1 MILVTAILVLLVIIA
16 TAFLSRTQAARQV
29 SAAQQQ
35 AGQRDDRAL
44 GVANE
49 LADLIGQSL
58 FPQPVDPGTA
68 FRSSAA
74 DPLGVQSAVSSWPRL
89 ATPGDARRY
98 GIDRDVFINGTNPPQ
113 AGSDAIPDV
122 IYNAATYAV
131 SPWTNWPDFLSNQFP
146 RGPGQPD
153 GIILNAANTP
163 IGDGNPYGNPGFGDT
178 RWLRST
184 EPVRVDSNGD
194 GVPDTFSHWAHLSWI
209 PTANNGWRVVKDL
222 SDITGTVL
230 TNTVEELS
238 SPQPFALGM
247 PYEQWLPNIFPAAT
261 NPTNFIQ
268 RRDAWF
274 GLPTQYAQVYSTNNA
289 LPNFFKLSLLSAN
302 PVDEFVPGNPR
313 NVVSRTFT
321 DTDGDGFTDSFWFLA
336 PTSVERGVRTV
347 VGVSIVDNSGLLNV
361 NAATRFD
368 RTNTAGTTPGDL
380 ALVSDVGVGF
390 IDTPTNSMEGAGSA
404 FTLWPPNGEQLYP
417 PVKVNWKPNYF
428 GDNDDDSQLM
438 QRGLTFLQAVGMKSP
453 SPINGVV
460 GVPNSYLA
468 DAAFPAGRQGEFFS
482 PLERLGYF
490 RSLVNP
496 LEPQYGL
503 TPFGTA
509 EELELRMYHGNNH
522 PFLMS
527 RFESAINGNDS
538 PQGPTGPWVFNWFL
552 RSSPARAETSE
563 YLDQLNAQQL
573 LLDNRR
579 KLTMFSGARNDL
591 LPPWLWPS
599 PFFNV
604 TIDYNRDNAVT
615 VDPNTGAENPDAT
628 AGDLA
633 AYERQLRKLDLR
645 RAMDDAGLGQAPP
658 SFAQVEENR
667 RQWRI
672 DLNRILERTLTRTW
686 GEGADAQYQSYLG
699 PRDETNVQDQR
710 TAFQKTRS
718 MVASLTANI
727 DQARDRGEVTI
738 ANVVVDQ
745 PIHPVLG
752 IRDPIDPD
760 LVYIGQEKQPFI
772 MEVFF
777 ALVYPKSKISLP
789 LKQALQAAGLPVPSS
804 DFDIPSIFDDGGEN
818 FVDSSSKPIPVIA
831 VQIAN
836 PYDTPINLADFR
848 LRVFGKVY
856 NFNATPQPDPSNP
869 SPFESYGIGPVLGP
883 ATRSG
888 PSTAIV
894 YAMKA
899 PTTEQ
904 LNSFPTGWNAVTFK
918 EKWRDFLD
926 IDDLALFNSGDPT
939 RRTLRFDASVVWTS
953 EDTPSPAASPASGF
967 NDDDA
972 HSVELVRNVV
982 GQPGPGAPTPVPV
995 VVDRFDNYTTADGL
1009 RFAESV
1015 ARLFTDERLYPP
1027 VQDFELNQ
1035 SDPDRSWMNGIRLA
1049 DDDFYVSWTRASRLW
1064 SWDVPK
1070 DIDGDGAVTLEETD
1084 GLITPDEEN
1093 PRWIFSFASKPV
1105 RPTGAVRAH
1114 VSGADRDNLGNTV
1127 RGNQLPDP
1135 PSPDQLWISF
1145 TYRNIFGATRR
1156 GKPVFFSTQVVQPEG
1171 ATQDGENAYGG
1182 GFAAP
1187 DLDGNYPGNV
1197 VFGDKGFQEEDWREA
1212 LKRLSLRSP
1221 LQMLHKDADFAQAG
1235 EVLNVFC
1242 WGPVIDLGN
1251 GPPETEKT
1259 FSEIMLQ
1266 EGDDEDQP
1274 VGRGIFVNR
1283 LRMIPYLDPVIEAEA
1298 ALRNDPQATDG
1309 PTAVL
1314 GTPPNAPYVPA
1325 LPAGSALF
1333 DALVCDDRG
1342 LNQRLD
1348 GLDGSVPNGL
1358 ISQSELNA
1366 AERFRPRNAVAFS
1379 GRSTP
1384 GLINLNTALPEVM
1397 RAMPQMHFLVNNPT
1411 NFGTQ
1416 AAPDA
1421 AVIDPLQEQ
1430 GKYIRVVDSILR
1442 YRDRTLALQPGVII
1456 PGQMDANAVPGYADR
1471 GIGADDLPGSGL
1483 AGFLGPIYDGNELV
1497 AQGMRNERGIQS
1509 IGELMLLQRVAPP
1522 DANNLWSQQQS
1533 FSMQYFGLDPY
1544 RSSVDDPASS
1554 GFAYANGFTP
1564 RLSTD
1569 LQNGQIGTGTNQRVV
1584 PDRVAGDAE
1593 DRNLLFSGISNLLT
1607 TRSDVFT
1614 VYFRVRS
1621 VRQDP
1626 VTLKWDG
1633 TNPDLIVDDSRY
1645 VMTVDRGGVDRPG
1658 QRPKILMLEK
1668 CPD

>member
-1 MILVTAILVLLVIIA
+1 MILVTAILVLLVVIA
-16 TAFLSRTQAARQV
+16 VAFLSRTQAGRQV

-35 AGQRDDRAL
+35 ATQRDDRAL
-44 GVANE
+44 SIANE
-49 LADLIGQSL
+49 LADLIGESL

-68 FRSSAA
+68 FRT
-74 DPLGVQSAVSSWPRL
+74 DPNDPNVRTAVSSWPRL
-89 ATPGDARRY
+89 ATPPNARRY
-98 GIDRDVFINGTNPPQ
+98 GIDRDFDGDNY
-113 AGSDAIPDV
+113 PDV
-122 IYNAATYAV
+122 AYNAATYAV
-131 SPWTNWPDFLSNQFP
+131 SPWTNWPDFLSAQFP
-146 RGPGQPD
+146 RGPGQPN
-153 GIILNAANTP
+153 GIILNSANVP

-184 EPVRVDSNGD
+184 EPVRVDSDND
-194 GVPDTFSHWAHLSWI
+194 GVPDTFSHWTHLSWI
-209 PTANNGWRVVKDL
+209 PTANNGWRVVRDI
-222 SDITGTVL
+222 SDVTGTVA
-230 TNTVEELS
+230 TNLNELDGS
-238 SPQPFALGM
+238 QPFAIGM
-247 PYEQWLPNIFPAAT
+247 PYEQWLGNVFPAA
-261 NPTNFIQ
+261 PGGAANFIQ

-274 GLPTQYAQVYSTNNA
+274 VPNQYVQNYSTTSA
-289 LPNFFKLSLLSAN
+289 LPNFFRLRALSAN
-302 PVDEFVPGNPR
+302 PLDEFIPGTAR
-313 NVVSRTFT
+313 NAVGRTFT
-321 DTDGDGFTDSFWFLA
+321 DTDGDGFTDAFWFLA
-336 PTSVERGVRTV
+336 PTSVERGVRTL

-368 RTNTAGTTPGDL
+368 RTNTSGATPGDL
-380 ALVSDVGVGF
+380 ALVSDFVVPDLGVGF
-390 IDTPTNSMEGAGSA
+390 LDTPTNSQYSSGAA
-404 FTLWPPNGEQLYP
+404 FSLWPSNGGAMYQP
-417 PVKVNWKPNYF
+417 PAQFAVRYNKQYF
-428 GDNDDDSQLM
+428 GDLDNPGD
-438 QRGLTFLQAVGMKSP
+438 GLSFLQSIGMKN
-453 SPINGVV
+453 PINFDQV
-460 GVPNSYLA
+460 NAYLSDSSLPA
-468 DAAFPAGRQGEFFS
+468 DRRGEFLS

-496 LEPQYGL
+496 LEPQFGL
-503 TPFGTA
+503 TPFGTP

-522 PFLMS
+522 PFVMT
-527 RFESAINGNDS
+527 RFERAVNRRELIPNQPD
-538 PQGPTGPWVFNWFL
+538 TLADEFWFL

-563 YLDQLNAQQL
+563 YLDQLDAQQL

-599 PFFNV
+599 PFFDP
-604 TIDYNRDNAVT
+604 TIDYNRDNQVT
-615 VDPNTGAENPDAT
+615 SDPNGGAQNPNAT
-628 AGDLA
+628 PGDLA

-658 SFAQVEENR
+658 NVTQIEENR

-686 GEGADAQYQSYLG
+686 GDGADAEYQSYLG
-699 PRDETNVQDQR
+699 RRDETSVQEQR
-710 TAFQKTRS
+710 KQFQKTRS
-718 MVASLTANI
+718 MVASWTANI

-738 ANVVVDQ
+738 GSVVVDQ

-752 IRDPIDPD
+752 LRDPIDPD

-772 MEVFF
+772 MEVFL
-777 ALVYPKSKISLP
+777 ALVYPKSKISQP

-818 FVDSSSKPIPVIA
+818 FVDASSKPIPVIA

-856 NFNATPQPDPSNP
+856 NFNATPQPDPTNP

-883 ATRSG
+883 ATRQG
-888 PSTAIV
+888 PTTAIV
-894 YAMKA
+894 YAVKA
-899 PTTEQ
+899 PSTDH
-904 LNSFPTGWNAVTFK
+904 LNAFPTGWNAATFK

-926 IDDLALFNSGDPT
+926 IDDAALFNTGDPT
-939 RRTLRFDASVVWTS
+939 RRTLRFDASAAWTS
-953 EDTPSPAASPASGF
+953 EDTPSPAVSPTSAF
-967 NDDDA
+967 NDDDGQ
-972 HSVELVRNVV
+972 SIELVRNVV

-1015 ARLFTDERLYPP
+1015 SRLFTDDRHYPP
-1027 VQDFELNQ
+1027 VQDFELNPD
-1035 SDPDRSWMNGIRLA
+1035 DPNRSWMNGIRLA
-1049 DDDFYVSWTRASRLW
+1049 DDDFYVSWTRASRMW

-1070 DIDGDGAVTLEETD
+1070 DFDGNGTVSLDETD
-1084 GLITPDEEN
+1084 GRITPDEEN
-1093 PRWIFSFASKPV
+1093 PRWVFSFASKPI
-1105 RPTGAVRAH
+1105 RPTGSVRSH
-1114 VSGADRDNLGNTV
+1114 VSGADRDLLGNTV
-1127 RGNQLPDP
+1127 RGNQLPDA
-1135 PSPDQLWISF
+1135 PSTDQLWISF
-1145 TYRNIFGATRR
+1145 TYTNIFGQIRR
-1156 GKPVFFSTQVVQPEG
+1156 GKPVFFSNQVLQPEG
-1171 ATQDGENAYGG
+1171 PVQTGENAYGG
-1182 GFAAP
+1182 GFAYP
-1187 DLDGNYPGNV
+1187 DLNGNYPANV
-1197 VFGDKGFQEEDWREA
+1197 VVGDKGFQLEDWREA

-1221 LQMLHKDADFAQAG
+1221 LQMLHKDADFVQAG

-1251 GPPETEKT
+1251 GQPATERT
-1259 FSEIMLQ
+1259 FSELMLQ

-1274 VGRGIFVNR
+1274 AGRGIFVNR
-1283 LRMIPYLDPVIEAEA
+1283 LRVIPYVDPAIENESVFD
-1298 ALRNDPQATDG
+1298 NDRQATDG

-1325 LPAGSALF
+1325 LPAGTALL

-1348 GLDGSVPNGL
+1348 GLDGSVPNNVV
-1358 ISQSELNA
+1358 SQAELSA

-1379 GRSTP
+1379 GKSTP

-1397 RAMPQMHFLVNNPT
+1397 RAMPQMHFMVSDPT
-1411 NFGTQ
+1411 NYGT
-1416 AAPDA
+1416 AGAPDQ
-1421 AVIDPLQEQ
+1421 VDIPFVP
-1430 GKYIRVVDSILR
+1430 GSSYVRVVDSILR
-1442 YRDRTLALQPGVII
+1442 YRDRTLALQPGVIV
-1456 PGQMDANAVPGYADR
+1456 PNGMNPNVVPGYADR

-1483 AGFLGPIYDGNELV
+1483 AGFLGPVYDGNDLI

-1509 IGELMLLQRVAPP
+1509 VGELMLLQRTAPVN
-1522 DANNLWSQQQS
+1522 ANDYWSQQQS
-1533 FSMQYFGLDPY
+1533 FSIQYLGLDPY
-1544 RSSVDDPASS
+1544 RDSVSDPANS
-1554 GFAYANGFTP
+1554 GDAYANGVVP
-1564 RLSTD
+1564 RFSTD
-1569 LQNGQIGTGTNQRVV
+1569 LNRGSTNSQPVR
-1584 PDRVAGDAE
+1584 PDRVGGDAE
-1593 DRNLLFSGISNLLT
+1593 KRNLLFSGISNLVT

-1626 VTLKWDG
+1626 VSLKWDG

-1645 VMTVDRGGVDRPG
+1645 VMTVDRGSVDRPG

>member
-1 MILVTAILVLLVIIA
+1 MHPRGNTMILVTAILVLLVIIA

-44 GVANE
+44 GIANE

-68 FRSSAA
+68 FRS
-74 DPLGVQSAVSSWPRL
+74 DPNDPDIRTAVSSWPRL
-89 ATPGDARRY
+89 ATPSNARRY
-98 GIDRDVFINGTNPPQ
+98 GIDRDFDN
-113 AGSDAIPDV
+113 DAFPDV
-122 IYNAATYAV
+122 AYNAATYAV
-131 SPWTNWPDFLSNQFP
+131 SPWTNWPDFLSDQFP
-146 RGPGQPD
+146 RGPGQPN
-153 GIILNAANTP
+153 GIILNSAGTP

-184 EPVRVDSNGD
+184 EPIRVDSDND

-209 PTANNGWRVVKDL
+209 PTANNGWRVV
-222 SDITGTVL
+222 SDISDIMDSSLTDGDPASLL
-230 TNTVEELS
+230 TNMNETEFNE
-238 SPQPFALGM
+238 PFALGM
-247 PYEQWLPNIFPAAT
+247 PYEQWLSNIFPNTTAAGFEGKR
-261 NPTNFIQ
+261 N
-268 RRDAWF
+268 AWF
-274 GLPTQYAQVYSTNNA
+274 GLPAQYAQTYSTGNA
-289 LPNFFKLSLLSAN
+289 LPNFFRLSALSAN
-302 PVDEFVPGNPR
+302 PVDEFVPGTTR
-313 NVVSRTFT
+313 NLISRTFT

-380 ALVSDVGVGF
+380 ALVSDFGTGVGF
-390 IDTPTNSMEGAGSA
+390 LDTPTNSMEGGGSN
-404 FTLWPPNGEQLYP
+404 FTLWPANPNGLYP
-417 PVKVNWKPNYF
+417 PIYVGWNQAYF
-428 GDNDDDSQLM
+428 GDLDNPGD
-438 QRGLTFLQAVGMKSP
+438 GLSFLQAVGMKN
-453 SPINGVV
+453 PINFDQ
-460 GVPNSYLA
+460 PNAYLSDSSLPA
-468 DAAFPAGRQGEFFS
+468 DRRGEFLS

-522 PFLMS
+522 PFIMS
-527 RFESAINGNDS
+527 RFERSLNRKE
-538 PQGPTGPWVFNWFL
+538 PQPGSNFSERWFL

-579 KLTMFSGARNDL
+579 KLTMFSGSRNDL

-599 PFFNV
+599 PFFNL
-604 TIDYNRDNAVT
+604 TIDYNRDNAVSL
-615 VDPNTGAENPDAT
+615 DPDTGAENPDAT

-658 SFAQVEENR
+658 SVAQIEENR

-686 GEGADAQYQSYLG
+686 GEGADAKYQSYLG

-1084 GLITPDEEN
+1084 ELITPDEEN

-1156 GKPVFFSTQVVQPEG
+1156 GKPVFFSNQVVQPEG
-1171 ATQDGENAYGG
+1171 PRGDGENAYGG

-1187 DLDGNYPGNV
+1187 DLNGNYPGNV

-1325 LPAGSALF
+1325 LPAGTALL

-1348 GLDGSVPNGL
+1348 GLDGSVPNG
-1358 ISQSELNA
+1358 IVSQTELNA
-1366 AERFRPRNAVAFS
+1366 AERFRPRNAVAFT
-1379 GRSTP
+1379 GLSTP
-1384 GLINLNTALPEVM
+1384 GLINLNTALPEVL
-1397 RAMPQMHFLVNNPT
+1397 RAMPQMHFLVSNPT
-1411 NFGTQ
+1411 NFGT
-1416 AAPDA
+1416 AGAPDA
-1421 AVIDPLQEQ
+1421 VVIPLEQEQ
-1430 GKYIRVVDSILR
+1430 NKYVRVVDSILR
-1442 YRDRTLALQPGVII
+1442 YRDRTLAFQPGVII
-1456 PGQMDANAVPGYADR
+1456 PNGTNGDGIDANLVPGYADR

-1483 AGFLGPIYDGNELV
+1483 AGFLGPVYEGNDLV

-1509 IGELMLLQRVAPP
+1509 VGELMLLQRVAP
-1522 DANNLWSQQQS
+1522 ANANDLWSQQQS
-1533 FSMQYFGLDPY
+1533 FSIQYLGLDPY
-1544 RSSVDDPASS
+1544 RSSVDDPGSS

-1564 RLSTD
+1564 RFSTD
-1569 LQNGQIGTGTNQRVV
+1569 LQNGQIGSGANQRTV

-1593 DRNLLFSGISNLLT
+1593 KRNLLFSGISNLLT